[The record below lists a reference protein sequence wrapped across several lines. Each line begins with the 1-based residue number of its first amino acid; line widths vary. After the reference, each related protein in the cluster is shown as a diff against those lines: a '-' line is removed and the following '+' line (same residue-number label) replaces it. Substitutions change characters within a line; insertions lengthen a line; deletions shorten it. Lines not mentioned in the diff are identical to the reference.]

1 MTTEQKQILFLMMV
15 LSFAVL
21 LDMYL
26 AGVVG

>member
-26 AGVVG
+26 GAIG